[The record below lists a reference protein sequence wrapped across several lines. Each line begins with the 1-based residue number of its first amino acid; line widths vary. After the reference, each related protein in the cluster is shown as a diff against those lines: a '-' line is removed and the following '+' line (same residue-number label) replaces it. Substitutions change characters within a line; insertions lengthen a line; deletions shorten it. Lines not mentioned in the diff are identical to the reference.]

1 MGDEKKRGAK
11 KKKKKRGSGSGSGS
25 KKKMNTDQTEAF
37 KSVCD
42 WLFVGSSSTSLSS
55 SSDDFSVTINSGSLR
70 CGDKL
75 VFELHSHSNRSDGF
89 LSPWK
94 LVERAHHNGVK
105 VLSLTD
111 HDTMAGIPEA
121 VEAGRRFGVKIIP
134 GVEIS
139 TLFGL
144 RDSGSEEP
152 VHILA
157 YYGTS
162 GPAMYDELED
172 FLVKIRDGRFVRGR
186 EMVLKLNKLKIPLT
200 WEHVTRIAGKDVA
213 PGRMHVARALL
224 EAGYVENLR
233 QAFTKYL
240 HDGGPAYATG
250 SEPMAE
256 EAVKLICKT
265 GGVAVLAHPWALK
278 NHVGVIRRLKDAGLH
293 GVEVY
298 RSDGKLE
305 VFSEL
310 ADTYSL
316 LKLGGSDYHGKGGR
330 NESELGSVNLP
341 VTALQEFLNI
351 GRPIWCEAIKATMIS
366 FSDQPSDSNLSNIL
380 RFDRARILK
389 GNSAW
394 SCGKE
399 LMDRC
404 LAVWLT
410 RVERE
415 SDEFEAL
422 RTKLSFVPIT
432 SNGSCITV
440 GP

>member
-1 MGDEKKRGAK
+1 MADEKKKRN
-11 KKKKKRGSGSGSGS
+11 KKKKRGGS
-25 KKKMNTDQTEAF
+25 KTKMTSEQAEAI
-37 KSVCD
+37 KSVSD
-42 WLFVGSSSTSLSS
+42 WLFVGSSSPPL
-55 SSDDFSVTINSGSLR
+55 DEFAVTINKGSLR
-70 CGDKL
+70 CGAKL

-89 LSPWK
+89 LSPSK
-94 LVERAHHNGVK
+94 LVERAHTNGVK

-121 VEAGRRFGVKIIP
+121 VEAGRRFGIKIIP
-134 GVEIS
+134 GIEIS
-139 TLFGL
+139 TLFCS
-144 RDSGSEEP
+144 RESGSEES

-162 GPAMYDELED
+162 GPAMYDELENL
-172 FLVKIRDGRFVRGR
+172 LVKIRDGRFVRGR
-186 EMVLKLNKLKIPLT
+186 EMVSKLNKLKIPLK

-240 HDGGPAYATG
+240 HDDGPAYATG
-250 SEPMAE
+250 SEPMSE

-278 NHVGVIRRLKDAGLH
+278 DHVSVIRRLKDAGLH

-341 VTALQEFLNI
+341 VKALQGFLKI
-351 GRPIWCEAIKATMIS
+351 GRPIWCEAIKATMRT
-366 FSDQPSDSNLSNIL
+366 FLEQPSDSNLSNIL
-380 RFDRARILK
+380 RFDSARILK
-389 GNSAW
+389 GSSSW
-394 SCGKE
+394 SCGRE

-404 LAVWLT
+404 LAIWLT
-410 RVERE
+410 NDERE
-415 SDEFEAL
+415 NDEFEAL
-422 RTKLSFVPIT
+422 RLKLSCVLIT
-432 SNGSCITV
+432 SKGSCVTV
-440 GP
+440 GA

>member
-1 MGDEKKRGAK
+1 MADEKKKRN
-11 KKKKKRGSGSGSGS
+11 KKKKRGGSS
-25 KKKMNTDQTEAF
+25 KKKISTEQTEAF
-37 KSVCD
+37 KSVTD
-42 WLFVGSSSTSLSS
+42 WVFVGSSPPLSS
-55 SSDDFSVTINSGSLR
+55 SSSLDHFAVTIDTGSLR
-70 CGDKL
+70 CGEKL

-89 LSPWK
+89 LSPSK
-94 LVERAHHNGVK
+94 LVERAHNNGVK

-121 VEAGRRFGVKIIP
+121 VEAGRRFGIKIIP
-134 GVEIS
+134 GIEIS
-139 TLFGL
+139 TLFCS
-144 RDSGSEEP
+144 RESGSEEP

-162 GPAMYDELED
+162 GPAMYGELEGL
-172 FLVKIRDGRFVRGR
+172 LVKIRDGRVVRGR
-186 EMVLKLNKLKIPLT
+186 EMVSKLNKLKIPLK
-200 WEHVTRIAGKDVA
+200 WEHVTRIAGKDAA
-213 PGRMHVARALL
+213 PGRLHVARALL

-240 HDGGPAYATG
+240 YDGGPAYCTG
-250 SEPMAE
+250 SEPMSE

-278 NHVGVIRRLKDAGLH
+278 DHVSVIRRLKDAGLH

-298 RSDGKLE
+298 RSDGKQE

-341 VTALQEFLNI
+341 VMALQEFLKV
-351 GRPIWCEAIKATMIS
+351 GRPIWCEAIKATMRT
-366 FSDQPSDSNLSNIL
+366 FLDQPCDSNLSNIL
-380 RFDRARILK
+380 RFDRTRILK
-389 GNSAW
+389 GSSVW

-404 LAVWLT
+404 LAIWLT
-410 RVERE
+410 SDESQ
-415 SDEFEAL
+415 SDEFEDL
-422 RTKLSFVPIT
+422 RLKLSFVSIT
-432 SNGSCITV
+432 SKGSLVTV
-440 GP
+440 GS

>member
-1 MGDEKKRGAK
+1 MEKKKNK
-11 KKKKKRGSGSGSGS
+11 KKKHGGS
-25 KKKMNTDQTEAF
+25 KKKKITSDQAEAT
-37 KSVCD
+37 KSISD
-42 WLFVGSSSTSLSS
+42 WLFLGSSSSPPL
-55 SSDDFSVTINSGSLR
+55 DDFAVTINNGSLR
-70 CGDKL
+70 CGEKL
-75 VFELHSHSNRSDGF
+75 IFELHSHSNRSDGF
-89 LSPWK
+89 LSPSK
-94 LVERAHHNGVK
+94 LVEKAHTNGVK

-111 HDTMAGIPEA
+111 HDTMSGVPEA
-121 VEAGRRFGVKIIP
+121 VEAGRRFGIKIIP
-134 GVEIS
+134 GIEIS
-139 TLFGL
+139 TLF
-144 RDSGSEEP
+144 RVESGSEEP

-162 GPAMYDELED
+162 GPAMYDELES
-172 FLVKIRDGRFVRGR
+172 FLGKIREGRFVRGR
-186 EMVLKLNKLKIPLT
+186 EMVSKLNKLKVPLR
-200 WEHVTRIAGKDVA
+200 WEHVTRIAGEGVA

-224 EAGYVENLR
+224 EAGHVENLR

-240 HDGGPAYATG
+240 HDDGPAYATG
-250 SEPMAE
+250 SEPMSE

-278 NHVGVIRRLKDAGLH
+278 DHVSVIRRLKDAGLH

-341 VTALQEFLNI
+341 VKALQEFLKL
-351 GRPIWCEAIKATMIS
+351 GRPIWCEAIKATMRT
-366 FSDQPSDSNLSNIL
+366 FLEQPSDSNLSNIL

-389 GNSAW
+389 GSSSW
-394 SCGKE
+394 SCGRE

-404 LAVWLT
+404 LAIWLMND
-410 RVERE
+410 ERKN
-415 SDEFEAL
+415 DEFEDL
-422 RTKLSFVPIT
+422 RLKLSCVLIN
-432 SNGSCITV
+432 SKGSCVTV
-440 GP
+440 GA

>member
-1 MGDEKKRGAK
+1 MEKKRNK
-11 KKKKKRGSGSGSGS
+11 KKKHGGS
-25 KKKMNTDQTEAF
+25 KKKKMTSEQAEAT
-37 KSVCD
+37 KSVSD
-42 WLFVGSSSTSLSS
+42 WLFIGSSSSSSPPLSS
-55 SSDDFSVTINSGSLR
+55 TDFAVTINNGSLR
-70 CGDKL
+70 RGEKL

-89 LSPWK
+89 LSPSK
-94 LVERAHHNGVK
+94 LVEKAHTNGVK

-121 VEAGRRFGVKIIP
+121 VEAGRRFGIKIIP
-134 GVEIS
+134 GIEIS
-139 TLFGL
+139 TLF
-144 RDSGSEEP
+144 RSREESGSEEP

-162 GPAMYDELED
+162 GPAMYDELEN

-186 EMVLKLNKLKIPLT
+186 EMVSKLNKLKIPLR
-200 WEHVTRIAGKDVA
+200 WGHVTRIAGEGVA

-224 EAGYVENLR
+224 EAGHVENLR

-240 HDGGPAYATG
+240 HDDGPAYATG
-250 SEPMAE
+250 SEPMSE
-256 EAVKLICKT
+256 EAVELICKT

-278 NHVGVIRRLKDAGLH
+278 DHVSVIRRLKDAGLH

-298 RSDGKLE
+298 RSDGKLQ
-305 VFSEL
+305 VFSDL

-341 VTALQEFLNI
+341 VKALQDFLKL
-351 GRPIWCEAIKATMIS
+351 GRPIWCEAIKATMRT
-366 FSDQPSDSNLSNIL
+366 FLEQPSDSNLSNIL

-389 GNSAW
+389 GSSSW
-394 SCGKE
+394 SCGRE

-404 LAVWLT
+404 VAIWLT
-410 RVERE
+410 NDERE
-415 SDEFEAL
+415 NDEFEDL
-422 RTKLSFVPIT
+422 RLKLSCVVIN
-432 SNGSCITV
+432 SKGSCVTV
-440 GP
+440 GA

>member
-1 MGDEKKRGAK
+1 MEKKRNNK
-11 KKKKKRGSGSGSGS
+11 KKAKRGGSS
-25 KKKMNTDQTEAF
+25 KKKVTSDQSEAI
-37 KSVCD
+37 KSVTD
-42 WLFVGSSSTSLSS
+42 WLFVGSSPSPPLSS
-55 SSDDFSVTINSGSLR
+55 PPDDFAVTINNGSLR
-70 CGDKL
+70 CGKKL

-89 LSPWK
+89 LSPSK
-94 LVERAHHNGVK
+94 LVQRAHTNGVK

-121 VEAGRRFGVKIIP
+121 VEAGRRFGIKIIP
-134 GVEIS
+134 GIEIS
-139 TLFGL
+139 TLFSS
-144 RDSGSEEP
+144 RESGSEEP

-157 YYGTS
+157 YYGAS
-162 GPAMYDELED
+162 GPAMYDELEN
-172 FLVKIRDGRFVRGR
+172 FLAKIRDGRFVRGR
-186 EMVLKLNKLKIPLT
+186 EMVSKLNKLKIPLK
-200 WEHVTRIAGKDVA
+200 WEHVTRIAGEDVA

-224 EAGYVENLR
+224 EGGYVENLR

-240 HDGGPAYATG
+240 HDDGPAYATG
-250 SEPMAE
+250 SEPKSE

-278 NHVGVIRRLKDAGLH
+278 DHVSVIRRLKDAGLH

-341 VTALQEFLNI
+341 VKALQDFLNL
-351 GRPIWCEAIKATMIS
+351 GRPIWCEAIKATMRT
-366 FSDQPSDSNLSNIL
+366 FLEQPSDSNLSNIL

-389 GNSAW
+389 GSSSW
-394 SCGKE
+394 SCGGE

-404 LAVWLT
+404 LAIWLT
-410 RVERE
+410 NDERE
-415 SDEFEAL
+415 NDEFEAL
-422 RTKLSFVPIT
+422 RSKLSCVLI
-432 SNGSCITV
+432 SSKGSCVTV
-440 GP
+440 GA

>member
-1 MGDEKKRGAK
+1 MADEKKKRN
-11 KKKKKRGSGSGSGS
+11 KKKKRGGS
-25 KKKMNTDQTEAF
+25 KKKVTSDQAEAI
-37 KSVCD
+37 KSVTD
-42 WLFVGSSSTSLSS
+42 WLFLGSSSPPLSS
-55 SSDDFSVTINSGSLR
+55 SFDDFAVTINTGSLR
-70 CGDKL
+70 CGDKP

-89 LSPWK
+89 LSPSK
-94 LVERAHHNGVK
+94 LVERAHTNGVK

-121 VEAGRRFGVKIIP
+121 VEAGRRFGIKIIP
-134 GVEIS
+134 GIEIS
-139 TLFGL
+139 TMF
-144 RDSGSEEP
+144 RVESGSEEP

-157 YYGTS
+157 YYGSS
-162 GPAMYDELED
+162 GPAMYDELES

-186 EMVLKLNKLKIPLT
+186 EMVSKLNKLKVPLR

-240 HDGGPAYATG
+240 HDDGPAYATG
-250 SEPMAE
+250 SEPMSE
-256 EAVKLICKT
+256 EAVKLICRT

-278 NHVGVIRRLKDAGLH
+278 DHVSVIRRLKDAGLH

-341 VTALQEFLNI
+341 VKALQEFLKL
-351 GRPIWCEAIKATMIS
+351 GRPIWCEAVKATMRT
-366 FSDQPSDSNLSNIL
+366 FLEQPSDSNLSNIL

-389 GNSAW
+389 GSSSW
-394 SCGKE
+394 SCGRE

-404 LAVWLT
+404 LAIWLT
-410 RVERE
+410 NDERE
-415 SDEFEAL
+415 NDEFEDL
-422 RTKLSFVPIT
+422 RLKLSCVLIN
-432 SNGSCITV
+432 SKGSCVTV
-440 GP
+440 GA

>member
-1 MGDEKKRGAK
+1 MADEKKKRN
-11 KKKKKRGSGSGSGS
+11 KKKKRGDG
-25 KKKMNTDQTEAF
+25 KKKMTTEQAEATR
-37 KSVCD
+37 SVRD
-42 WLFVGSSSTSLSS
+42 WFFVGSSSSPLSS
-55 SSDDFSVTINSGSLR
+55 SSSRDDFAVKINSGSLR
-70 CGDKL
+70 CGEKL

-89 LSPWK
+89 LSPTK
-94 LVERAHHNGVK
+94 LVEKAHNNGVK

-121 VEAGRRFGVKIIP
+121 VEVGRRFGIKIIP

-139 TLFGL
+139 TLFCS
-144 RDSGSEEP
+144 RESGSEEP

-162 GPAMYDELED
+162 GPAMYDEFED
-172 FLVKIRDGRFVRGR
+172 FLAKIRDGRFVRGR
-186 EMVLKLNKLKIPLT
+186 EMVSKLNKLKIPLK

-213 PGRMHVARALL
+213 PGRMHIARALL

-240 HDGGPAYATG
+240 YDGGPAYSTG
-250 SEPMAE
+250 SEPMSE

-278 NHVGVIRRLKDAGLH
+278 DHVSVIRRLKDAGLH

-305 VFSEL
+305 VFSVL

-341 VTALQEFLNI
+341 VTALHDFLKV
-351 GRPIWCEAIKATMIS
+351 GRPIWCEAVKATMRALL
-366 FSDQPSDSNLSNIL
+366 DQPSDSNLYNIV
-380 RFDRARILK
+380 RFDRTRILK
-389 GNSAW
+389 CSLAW

-404 LAVWLT
+404 LEIWLT
-410 RVERE
+410 HDERE

-422 RTKLSFVPIT
+422 RLKLSGVSIT
-432 SNGSCITV
+432 SKGSCVTV

>member
-1 MGDEKKRGAK
+1 MADEKKRRN
-11 KKKKKRGSGSGSGS
+11 KKKKRGGS
-25 KKKMNTDQTEAF
+25 KKKMTSEQAEAI
-37 KSVCD
+37 KSVSD
-42 WLFVGSSSTSLSS
+42 WLFVGSSSSPPLSS
-55 SSDDFSVTINSGSLR
+55 TLDDFAVTINNGSLR
-70 CGDKL
+70 CGEKL

-89 LSPWK
+89 LSPSK
-94 LVERAHHNGVK
+94 LVERAHTNGVK

-121 VEAGRRFGVKIIP
+121 VEAGRRYGIKIIP
-134 GVEIS
+134 GIEIS
-139 TLFGL
+139 TLF
-144 RDSGSEEP
+144 RVESGSEEP

-162 GPAMYDELED
+162 GPAMYDELES

-186 EMVLKLNKLKIPLT
+186 EMVSKLNKLKIPLK
-200 WEHVTRIAGKDVA
+200 WEHVTRIAGEDVA

-224 EAGYVENLR
+224 EAGHVENLR

-240 HDGGPAYATG
+240 HDDGPAYATG
-250 SEPMAE
+250 SEPMSE

-278 NHVGVIRRLKDAGLH
+278 DHVSVIRRLKDAGLH

-341 VTALQEFLNI
+341 VKALQDFLKL
-351 GRPIWCEAIKATMIS
+351 GRPIWCEAIKATMRT
-366 FSDQPSDSNLSNIL
+366 FLEQPSDSNLSNIL
-380 RFDRARILK
+380 RFDRTRILK
-389 GNSAW
+389 GSSSW
-394 SCGKE
+394 SCGRE
-399 LMDRC
+399 LIDRC
-404 LAVWLT
+404 LAIWLASD
-410 RVERE
+410 ERE
-415 SDEFEAL
+415 NDEFEAL
-422 RTKLSFVPIT
+422 RLKLSCVLIN
-432 SNGSCITV
+432 SKGSCVTV
-440 GP
+440 GA

>member
-1 MGDEKKRGAK
+1 MADGKKKRN
-11 KKKKKRGSGSGSGS
+11 KKKKRSTGN
-25 KKKMNTDQTEAF
+25 KRKMTTEQSEAF
-37 KSVCD
+37 KSITD
-42 WLFVGSSSTSLSS
+42 WLILGSSPSLSS
-55 SSDDFSVTINSGSLR
+55 SSDDFAVNINSGSLR
-70 CGDKL
+70 CGEKVL
-75 VFELHSHSNRSDGF
+75 FELHSHSNRSDGF
-89 LSPWK
+89 LSPSK
-94 LVERAHHNGVK
+94 VVERAYNNGVK

-111 HDTMAGIPEA
+111 HDTMAGVPEA
-121 VEAGRRFGVKIIP
+121 VEAGRRFGIKIIP
-134 GVEIS
+134 GIEIS

-162 GPAMYDELED
+162 GPALYDELED

-186 EMVLKLNKLKIPLT
+186 EMVLKLNKLKIPLK

-250 SEPMAE
+250 TEPMAE

-278 NHVGVIRRLKDAGLH
+278 NHVGIIRRLKDAGLH

-310 ADTYSL
+310 ADTYNL

-341 VTALQEFLNI
+341 VTALQDFLNV
-351 GRPIWCEAIKATMIS
+351 GRPIWCEAIKATMRA
-366 FSDQPSDSNLSNIL
+366 FLDQPSDSNLSNIL
-380 RFDRARILK
+380 RFDKARILK

-404 LAVWLT
+404 LAIWLT
-410 RVERE
+410 
-415 SDEFEAL
+415 SDERNSNDFEAL
-422 RTKLSFVPIT
+422 RLKLSFVPIM
-432 SNGSCITV
+432 SNGTCVTV